1 MILSP
6 VLTLDFGVKSLGSF
20 AKGWKQAQLEKDVQR
35 RTSLVSQRSLLIRDN
50 GPTPAL
56 VVVLREIFSWYGAG
70 HPPEGGRALELTRV
84 EASRLWYRCG
94 LKLSTL
100 DSILAEKSPTKT
112 TLNVDDFLAVV
123 EKVIQE
129 DCAIANK
136 TVNGAN
142 ETTCEVSFV

>member
-1 MILSP
+1 M
-6 VLTLDFGVKSLGSF
+6 
-20 AKGWKQAQLEKDVQR
+20 QR

-56 VVVLREIFSWYGAG
+56 VVVLREIFSWYAAG
-70 HPPEGGRALELTRV
+70 HPPEAGSTVELTRV

-94 LKLSTL
+94 LKLSAL
-100 DSILAEKSPTKT
+100 DSILAEKSPPKT

-136 TVNGAN
+136 PVNGAN
-142 ETTCEVSFV
+142 ETTCEVSFFFFFSTNFLSRLEDLSSTSFI